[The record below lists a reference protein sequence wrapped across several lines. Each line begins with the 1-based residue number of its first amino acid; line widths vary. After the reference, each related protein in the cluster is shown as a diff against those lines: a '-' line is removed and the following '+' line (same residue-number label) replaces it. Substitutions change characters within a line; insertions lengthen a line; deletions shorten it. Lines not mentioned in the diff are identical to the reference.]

1 MNENGSRSLVEARA
15 LIGALRGLGA
25 VEAPAA
31 LLPGVL
37 GELGAIDLAFPVESP
52 IGTVYVAYNGQG
64 ISMVGPAADAEAFAT
79 AFSRRFGRPVHATDA
94 PAETIARAVRRKLRG
109 ERATLRYDLRGLSDF
124 ERATLLKAAE
134 IPRGEVRPYAWI
146 AREIGRPGAVRAV
159 GSALGR
165 NPVPLLIPCHRVIL
179 SDGSPGNYALGR
191 EAKAAVLA
199 AEGVEAA
206 GLAALSKAGVRFTG
220 SDTTRIYCFPTCHN
234 ARRTTPGHTVNFASA
249 AAARAAGYRACKVC
263 RPEAGEEAI

>member
-1 MNENGSRSLVEARA
+1 MNENGSRSLAEARA
-15 LIGALRGLGA
+15 LVGALRDLGA
-25 VEAPAA
+25 VEAPAT
-31 LLPGVL
+31 LLAGVL
-37 GELGAIDLAFPVESP
+37 GEVGALDLAFPVESP
-52 IGTVYVAYNGQG
+52 IGTVYVAYNGRG
-64 ISMVGPAADAEAFAT
+64 VSMLLPAENAEEFAGAFA
-79 AFSRRFGRPVHATDA
+79 RRFGRPVRATDA
-94 PAETIARAVRRKLRG
+94 PAETIARAVRRTLRG
-109 ERATLRYDLRGLSDF
+109 ERATLDYDLRGLSDF

-179 SDGSPGNYALGR
+179 SDGTPGNYALGR

-199 AEGVEAA
+199 AEGVAA
-206 GLAALSKAGVRFTG
+206 DGLVALSKAGIRFTG

-234 ARRTTPGHTVNFASA
+234 ARRTAPEHTVNFGSA
-249 AAARAAGYRACKVC
+249 AAARAAGYRACEVC
-263 RPEAGEEAI
+263 RPEA

>member
-1 MNENGSRSLVEARA
+1 MDERASRSLAEARRWVA
-15 LIGALRGLGA
+15 ALRDLGA
-25 VEAPAA
+25 VAAPET
-31 LLPGVL
+31 LLSAVL
-37 GELGAIDLAFPVESP
+37 GEVGAIDLAFAIESP
-52 IGTVYVAYNGQG
+52 IGTVFVAYNGQG
-64 ISMVGPAADAEAFAT
+64 VALVGPAADADEFAAT
-79 AFSRRFGRPVHATDA
+79 FQRRFGRPVRATA
-94 PAETIARAVRRKLRG
+94 RPAASVARAVGRKLRG
-109 ERATLRYDLRGLSDF
+109 ERAEVRYDLRGLSEF

-179 SDGSPGNYALGR
+179 SDGTPGQYALGR

-206 GLAALSKAGVRFTG
+206 QLIAQSRAGIRYTG
-220 SDTTRIYCFPTCHN
+220 SDTTQIYCFPTCHH
-234 ARRTTPGHTVNFASA
+234 ARRTTPQHTVRFGSA
-249 AAARAAGYRACKVC
+249 AQARAAGYRACKVC
-263 RPEAGEEAI
+263 RPEAG

>member
-1 MNENGSRSLVEARA
+1 MDERESRSLAEARRLA
-15 LIGALRGLGA
+15 GALRDLGA
-25 VEAPAA
+25 VEAPAT

-37 GELGAIDLAFPVESP
+37 GEIGAIDLAFATESP
-52 IGTVYVAYNGQG
+52 IGTVFVAYNNQG
-64 ISMVGPAADAEAFAT
+64 VAMVGPAADAAEFAAT
-79 AFSRRFGRPVHATDA
+79 FQRRFKRPVRATDR
-94 PAETIARAVRRKLRG
+94 PASDVARAVARRLRG
-109 ERATLRYDLRGLSDF
+109 ERAEVRYDLRGLSEF

-179 SDGSPGNYALGR
+179 SDGSPGQYALGR

-206 GLAALSKAGVRFTG
+206 QLVAQSRAGIRYTG

-234 ARRTTPGHTVNFASA
+234 ARRTAPGHTVNFTSA
-249 AAARAAGYRACKVC
+249 AQARAAGYRACAAC
-263 RPEAGEEAI
+263 RPEAG